1 MSLAELLSY
10 YTEKKNINYT
20 HLAEYLGID
29 RSTLYKYMKG
39 KRAFP
44 SENILKEIATY
55 LRLNNEET
63 KQLLEAYEV
72 DTTGEFVYYRRKHI
86 EEFFKEADHA
96 INQVAHISN
105 KIELR
110 EDSLENDVYSGTLN
124 VEHVLYSLYASE
136 AKEEHPHV
144 RIMEQPYTLSVVLK
158 SFIQLNAKIPITHL
172 FCLDNT
178 QKETQN
184 HEFYNLICLNNLLPI
199 IMFNNYY
206 NAYYYY
212 SNVAIINS
220 HDLFFPNVMI
230 TTHYVFTYTNDH
242 SQGIL
247 YKKPQIVSAYKEQF
261 DSYQRNASLFMERV
275 SWNDYFTNIKMF
287 GADLNYAMDIFTTPC
302 PTNVFLDEDE
312 EILRECLKD
321 FFPYK
326 DEFIQSFMAYVKYWN
341 EVFLPAHKDIYHT
354 IYTYQGLLYFTESGY
369 FHDIPA
375 ELFNPLSLEN
385 RLTILERWRQFVID
399 YPSIQMADMPYFPAE
414 STTYFLVCNHDFNIL
429 FSDPTGTLASITIKE
444 ATLVE
449 AFEDFLENVVKKN
462 VYSKEDE
469 IRCIDECIEKIK
481 KEL

>member
-1 MSLAELLSY
+1 MSLTELLSY
-10 YTEKKNINYT
+10 YTKKKNINYT

-29 RSTLYKYMKG
+29 RSTLYKYLKG
-39 KRAFP
+39 TRAFP
-44 SENILKEIATY
+44 DEDILKNIAIY

-72 DTTGEFVYYRRKHI
+72 DITGEFIYYRRKHI

-96 INQVAHISN
+96 VNQVTHISN

-178 QKETQN
+178 QKETKD

-212 SNVAIINS
+212 SNVSIINS

-230 TTHYVFTYTNDH
+230 TTNYVFTYSNDH

-261 DSYQRNASLFMERV
+261 DSYQRNASLFMEHI
-275 SWNDYFTNIKMF
+275 SWNDYLANTEMF
-287 GADLNYAMDIFTTPC
+287 GANVDCTTEVFTTPC
-302 PTNVFLDEDE
+302 PTYVFHDEDV
-312 EILRECLKD
+312 EIFRECLKD

-326 DEFIQSFMAYVKYWN
+326 EEFIQSFVAYAKYMN
-341 EVFLPAHKDIYHT
+341 EVFLPENKDVYHT
-354 IYTYQGLLYFTESGY
+354 IYTYQGLRYFTESGY
-369 FHDIPA
+369 FHDIPS

-385 RLTILERWRQFVID
+385 RLLILERWRQFVID
-399 YPSIQMADMPYFPAE
+399 YPSIQMADMPYLPAE
-414 STTYFLVCNHDFNIL
+414 STTYFVMYNHDFNIL
-429 FSDPTGTLASITIKE
+429 FSDTTGALASITIKE
-444 ATLVE
+444 STLVE
-449 AFEDFLENVVKKN
+449 AFDDFLENVVKKHM
-462 VYSKEDE
+462 YSKEE
-469 IRCIDECIEKIK
+469 ELRCIDECIEKIK